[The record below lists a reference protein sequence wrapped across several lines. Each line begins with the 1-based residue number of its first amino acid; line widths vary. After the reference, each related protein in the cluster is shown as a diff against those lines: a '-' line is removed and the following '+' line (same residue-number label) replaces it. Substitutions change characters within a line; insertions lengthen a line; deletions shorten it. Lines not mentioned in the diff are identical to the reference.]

1 MRKLALPVVLL
12 CTLLSQLGQASQ
24 PPTPSAGKETS
35 QDGNTQ
41 GQSKQ
46 RHPGPP
52 LQGTQE
58 SPLWVKVIQA
68 GTDKTETKPNQEKS
82 ENGSAQKGRT
92 DPNWLIAIFTIVLAL
107 IAAIQA
113 GFFFWQ
119 LSMLRKSLED
129 SKTAAGAAKSAA
141 ESAKKSADI
150 ATNSERAWVITSG
163 VAFAPDLADLTNPD
177 GPKKSKIVIRICN
190 CGRSPAE
197 MESVHIVAIVYP
209 ANFKFPDSPIYGES
223 EEIFEVAA
231 MPGEIIES
239 DGKQEIICRI
249 RHHDLLTN
257 DQIKD
262 ILDGKQVVYCYGRIH
277 YRDISSSKRATHFGY
292 YYRVRASKT
301 DDIPEAMYRL
311 NSRAYNY
318 TE

>member
-1 MRKLALPVVLL
+1 MVMLRYLAFFFAL
-12 CTLLSQLGQASQ
+12 TLNVYPSQ
-24 PPTPSAGKETS
+24 PPTPSAGKEAS
-35 QDGNTQ
+35 QNRNAQ
-41 GQSKQ
+41 GQGKQ
-46 RHPGPP
+46 THPDPP
-52 LQGTQE
+52 LQGTQA
-58 SPLWVKVIQA
+58 SPLWIKVIQA
-68 GTDKTETKPNQEKS
+68 GTDKTEPKPNQEKS
-82 ENGSAQKGRT
+82 ENGSAQKRRV
-92 DPNWLIAIFTIVLAL
+92 DPNWLIATFTIVLAF

-119 LSMLRKSLED
+119 LWMLRKSLED
-129 SKTAAGAAKSAA
+129 SKTAADSAKSAA

-150 ATNSERAWVITSG
+150 ATNSERAWVITSR
-163 VAFAPDLADLTNPD
+163 VAFAPDLPDLTDPN
-177 GPKKSKIVIRICN
+177 GLRKSKMVIRIRN

-209 ANFKFPDSPIYGES
+209 ADFKFPDSPIYGES

-239 DGKQEIICRI
+239 DGKREIICRI
-249 RHHDLLTN
+249 RHHDLLT
-257 DQIKD
+257 DYQIKD
-262 ILDGKQVVYCYGRIH
+262 ILDGKQIVYCYGRIH
-277 YRDISSSKRATHFGY
+277 YRDISSSKRMTHFGY

-311 NSRAYNY
+311 NSRTYNY